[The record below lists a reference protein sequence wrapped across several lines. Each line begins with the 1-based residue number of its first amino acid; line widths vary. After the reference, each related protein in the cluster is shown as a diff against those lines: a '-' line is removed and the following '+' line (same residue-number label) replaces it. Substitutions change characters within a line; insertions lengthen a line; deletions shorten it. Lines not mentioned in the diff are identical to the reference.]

1 MSTKKK
7 KTPSG
12 STASGSTPTGST
24 PVPDAPKKIKL
35 PKSYIVRPHSSPT
48 NKTISQIIL
57 NPEVITALSF
67 TIGEFIHVSRDGTPG
82 IIGIVQSGDVDRNI
96 VEISSE
102 YRQLAGFLLG
112 DRIDIGSYTQQP
124 GYAKCVYVN
133 KDTLDKKILDDVGL
147 IYPGLKLNDGTIIDI
162 ESSLETSLDK
172 LSLES
177 NNGSDLVSPPY
188 IFVKSTA
195 KLETSAELTPSTS
208 KYPYLPNPITFASV
222 GGLAKQIN
230 LLQQTISLPLHSPNL
245 FSDFGISPPRGILLH
260 GPPGTGKT
268 MLLRCAANTSNA
280 HVLTINGPSIVSKYL
295 GETENTIRDIFAE
308 ARKYQPSIIF
318 MDEIDALVPSRTG
331 SDAGE
336 TESRVV
342 AQLLTMMD
350 GMDNGGRVV
359 IVGATNRPN
368 SIDIALRRPG
378 RFDTEVEIGI
388 PDIDS
393 RVDILDKLF
402 TRMNKEKYLVT
413 KSEIEL
419 VASKTHGYVGA
430 DLSALVRESVMLAIK
445 QGLTSNIPHHEIKVT
460 VDHLLEA
467 YPDIRPSAMREILL
481 EMPKVYWSDIGG
493 QQELKRKLIEV
504 VQLPLQ
510 AAKSFTKLGISAP
523 KGVLLYGPPGCSKTL
538 TAKALATESGLNFL
552 AVKGPEIFNKY
563 VGESERTI
571 REIFRKARA
580 ASPSII
586 FFDEIDAIA
595 STRDG
600 GSTTDASSNVL
611 VSLLNEIDGVEEL
624 KGVVIIGATN
634 KPNDIDPALLRP
646 GRLDRH
652 IYVSPPDF
660 EARVQI
666 LQKCCRKFE
675 LLDDVDLNELAKLT
689 QGCSG
694 AEVTLLCQEA
704 GLAAIME
711 DNQCST
717 VHKRHFDHALA
728 GISRGITQEM
738 LQYYQEFA
746 NRSGLTI

>member
-1 MSTKKK
+1 MSSKKK

-12 STASGSTPTGST
+12 STPT
-24 PVPDAPKKIKL
+24 PVATSTDPPKKIKL
-35 PKSYIVRPHSSPT
+35 PKSYIVRPHSSPSG
-48 NKTISQIIL
+48 KTISHIIL
-57 NPEVITALSF
+57 NAEIIPSLALS
-67 TIGEFIHVSRDGTPG
+67 IGEFILVSRDGSPG
-82 IIGIVQSGDVDRNI
+82 IVGVVQAGDVERNMI
-96 VEISSE
+96 EVSDEF
-102 YRQLAGFLLG
+102 RQLAGFLLG
-112 DRIDIGSYTQQP
+112 DRVDFTSYTRQP
-124 GYAKCVYVN
+124 PYAKCVYVSEDSD
-133 KDTLDKKILDDVGL
+133 KKLDKKTLDDIGL
-147 IYPGLKLNDGTIIDI
+147 VYPGLNVNGSVIVDID
-162 ESSLETSLDK
+162 SSLESSLDK
-172 LSLES
+172 LSLNEAAA
-177 NNGSDLVSPPY
+177 DTEVVSPPY
-188 IFVKSTA
+188 IFVKSTT
-195 KLETSAELTPSTS
+195 KLEPTSQTTPPTS
-208 KYPYLPNPITFASV
+208 KYPYLPDPITYTSV
-222 GGLAKQIN
+222 GGLTKQIQ
-230 LLQQTISLPLHSPNL
+230 LLQQTISLPLHSPTL

-388 PDIDS
+388 PDIDA
-393 RVDILDKLF
+393 RTDILSKLF
-402 TRMNKEKYLVT
+402 DRMNHDKYSLT

-430 DLSALVRESVMLAIK
+430 DLSALCREAVMNAIK
-445 QGLTSNIPHHEIKVT
+445 QGLAQGTPQHEIKVT
-460 VDHLLEA
+460 VDHLLAA

-481 EMPKVYWSDIGG
+481 EMPKVHWTDIGG
-493 QQELKRKLIEV
+493 QHELKQKLIEV

-510 AAKSFTKLGISAP
+510 ASASFSKLGISAP

-595 STRDG
+595 SVRD
-600 GSTTDASSNVL
+600 SSTDASSNVL
-611 VSLLNEIDGVEEL
+611 TSLLNEIDGVEEL

-634 KPNDIDPALLRP
+634 KPSDIDPALLRP

-652 IYVSPPDF
+652 IYVAPPDF

-666 LQKCCRKFE
+666 LEKCCSKFD
-675 LLDDVDLNELAKLT
+675 LDQNEVDLQQLAKLT
-689 QGCSG
+689 EGCSG

-717 VHKRHFDHALA
+717 VHKRHFDHALV
-728 GISRGITQEM
+728 GIARGITHEM
-738 LQYYQEFA
+738 LQYYQDFA